1 MPQDESKSTSGQ
13 EQPQIST
20 KTVPYPFTVHQQFED
35 ETLNLYELFV
45 KLWNSKWLVIIVT
58 AVASLGA
65 IIYSLSLPSVYK
77 AEALVIPPKA
87 KNFQEM
93 NLIGLQKISNR
104 ESKFTQ
110 FDSKKVFNI
119 FIQNLTSRTIH
130 KKFIQKYGLIELLA
144 PEKTPETRDED
155 IYKDFEKL
163 INVEE
168 KSDVNNTHKKFLFS
182 IELHDRKIAA
192 KWVNDFIEFVD
203 KETVAILV
211 GDLKNLIENLIK
223 ENEYNIKSKRLM
235 AEKRREDQ
243 IIRYSEHAEIAKK
256 LGMLGRVDATNII
269 QTTEIS
275 RDIASATSPLYYLGY
290 EALLTEIEILR
301 NRKSDD
307 PFISGLRDLQE
318 QLAMLQSITL
328 DEKNMSAVQIDQA
341 AFPPKYAIKPNRRL
355 IVSLATVFGL
365 FAGVLLVFFI
375 EFFKGMTKKHS
386 D

>member
-1 MPQDESKSTSGQ
+1 MPQDESKNTSEQ

-20 KTVPYPFTVHQQFED
+20 KTVPYPYNVHQQFED
-35 ETLNLYELFV
+35 ETINLYELFV
-45 KLWNSKWLVIIVT
+45 KLWKNKWLVIIVT
-58 AVASLGA
+58 AVAFLGA
-65 IIYSLSLPSVYK
+65 IIYSLALPSVYK
-77 AEALVIPPKA
+77 AEALIIQPKA
-87 KNFQEM
+87 KDFQEM

-110 FDSKKVFNI
+110 FDSEKVFNI

-130 KKFIQKYGLIELLA
+130 KKFIQKYNLIEFLA
-144 PEKTPETRDED
+144 PDKTPGTRDED
-155 IYKDFEKL
+155 IYNDFAQL

-168 KSDVNNTHKKFLFS
+168 KSDGKKILFS
-182 IELHDRKIAA
+182 IELHDGKIAA

-203 KETVAILV
+203 KETVALLV

-275 RDIASATSPLYYLGY
+275 RDITSATSPLYYLGY

-307 PFISGLRDLQE
+307 PFILGLRDLQE

-341 AFPPKYAIKPNRRL
+341 AFPPKYAVKPNRRL
-355 IVSLATVFGL
+355 IVSLAIVFGL
-365 FAGVLLVFFI
+365 FAGVFLVFFI
-375 EFFKGMTKKHS
+375 EFFKGLPKKHS
-386 D
+386 E